1 MNATIY
7 TYDRT
12 TLEVIDTTEVEL
24 NSCTNDELEI
34 LLTDVNQVIEF

>member
-1 MNATIY
+1 MKATIC
-7 TYDRT
+7 TYDIT

-24 NSCTNDELEI
+24 NSYTNDELES